1 MTVFRH
7 ELRQGRLSL
16 AVWTLSIGFMLGL
29 CILIYP
35 SMAAQ
40 MDEVSAMFSQMGGF
54 SRAFGMD
61 RINFGSFPGFF
72 SVECGNV
79 LGLGGGFYAALIGIQ
94 ALAKEE
100 SGHTAEFLLAHPISR
115 RSVVAQKL
123 LAVLAQVAILNLV
136 NIAITAACVIIIGE
150 EPPVKSLFLMFT
162 AYFLMQV
169 ETAAIL
175 FGISAFLRTGGA
187 GLGLGL
193 AAMFYFLNI
202 VANLMEETAFLK
214 YFTPYGYTDGAQILT
229 DGALC
234 GKYLAAGAVFSLLG
248 IASAFIRYQRKDIG

>member
-7 ELRQGRLSL
+7 ELRQGRISL
-16 AVWTLSIGFMLGL
+16 AIWSLSIGFMLGL

-35 SMAAQ
+35 SMSNQ
-40 MDEVSAMFSQMGGF
+40 MDEVSAMFSQMGSF

-79 LGLGGGFYAALIGIQ
+79 LGLGGGFFAALIGVQ
-94 ALAKEE
+94 ALCKEE

-115 RSVVAQKL
+115 RSVVTQKL
-123 LAVLAQVAILNLV
+123 LAVLTQVAILNLI
-136 NIAITAACVIIIGE
+136 NIGITAACVVIIGE

-169 ETAAIL
+169 EIAAIL
-175 FGISAFLRTGGA
+175 FGLSAFLRSGGA
-187 GLGLGL
+187 GLGLGIG
-193 AAMFYFLNI
+193 AMFYFLNI
-202 VANLMEETAFLK
+202 VANLMDETAFLK

-234 GKYLAAGAVFSLLG
+234 GKYLVSGAVFTLLG
-248 IASAFIRYQRKDIG
+248 IAAAFTWYRRKDIG

>member
-7 ELRQGRLSL
+7 ELRQGRVAL
-16 AVWTLSIGFMLGL
+16 AIWTLSIGMMLGM

-35 SMAAQ
+35 SMKSQMDQVGEMFAQ
-40 MDEVSAMFSQMGGF
+40 MGSF

-61 RINFGSFPGFF
+61 KINFGSFPGFF

-100 SGHTAEFLLAHPISR
+100 NGHTAEFLLAHPVSR
-115 RSVVAQKL
+115 GSVVAQKL
-123 LAVLAQVAILNLV
+123 LAVLAQIAILNLV
-136 NIAITAACVIIIGE
+136 NIAITAACVVIIGE
-150 EPPVKSLFLMFT
+150 EPPVKSLFLLFT

-169 ETAAIL
+169 ETAGIL

-214 YFTPYGYTDGAQILT
+214 FFTPYGFTDGAQILT

-234 GKYLAAGAVFSLLG
+234 GKYLAAGAVFTLLG
-248 IASAFIRYQRKDIG
+248 IAAAFVQYRRKDIG

>member
-7 ELRQGRLSL
+7 ELRQGRVAL
-16 AVWTLSIGFMLGL
+16 AIWALSIGMMLGM

-35 SMAAQ
+35 SMKSQ
-40 MDEVSAMFSQMGGF
+40 MDQVGEMFAQMGGF

-61 RINFGSFPGFF
+61 KINFGSFPGFF

-100 SGHTAEFLLAHPISR
+100 SGHTAEFLLAHPVSR
-115 RSVVAQKL
+115 GSVVAQKL
-123 LAVLAQVAILNLV
+123 LAVLAQIAILNLV
-136 NIAITAACVIIIGE
+136 NIAITAVCVVIIGE
-150 EPPVKSLFLMFT
+150 EPPIKSLLLLFT

-169 ETAAIL
+169 ETASIL

-187 GLGLGL
+187 GLGLGFG
-193 AAMFYFLNI
+193 AMFYFLNI

-214 YFTPYGYTDGAQILT
+214 YTTPYGYTDGAQILT

-234 GKYLAAGAVFSLLG
+234 GKYLAAGAVFTLLG
-248 IASAFIRYQRKDIG
+248 IAAGFLLYRRKDIG